1 MSMEDRVLAAFRARY
16 FLHMWRLHILKLS
29 KKYPD
34 LYSTAR
40 SFISPASF
48 HIFNRLC
55 DTLVLLVIIY
65 TRFYPTQPFCPWLL
79 GTEFVEHFFGLAR
92 MLLPNF
98 TYGEFLKMVK
108 HIMLRQRLL
117 LSGKFK
123 EKRERDSACGYIMDY
138 DATPILAKETQL
150 STTSITDFAVSELV
164 VVGFNEASHLCK
176 DILHIPVTQP
186 TASAPIVLVPVG
198 AHLRKPKAK
207 GPKANGDSSESE
219 TDSEVED
226 ESDDEGV
233 ETSATATISEC
244 VAGAAKDAARY
255 SALCEEH
262 DTLLDEAEN
271 LKSSAE
277 DCPVTN
283 SVSEFIGPT
292 IAPRA
297 SALVSLTPTPLA
309 VTSKILDGN
318 GKASVHR
325 ILKYR
330 DTLQSGTTARSEQVI
345 KLNPKFIIDSNAEL
359 DASEDAK
366 KLSVKEAS
374 HRVRIAQVTLPA
386 LAKKQPKKD
395 RELRWKATVA
405 ALHATLDPKLQGAF
419 TPRVPLLLDLLH
431 ANNNSSVSR
440 APESFNKKCQ
450 CNLSD
455 YPVEF
460 FNHAQ
465 RFKNVHW

>member
-1 MSMEDRVLAAFRARY
+1 MEDRVLAAFRARY

-29 KKYPD
+29 KKYLD

-117 LSGKFK
+117 LSSKFK
-123 EKRERDSACGYIMDY
+123 EKCECDSACGYIMDY
-138 DATPILAKETQL
+138 DATLILAKETQL

-164 VVGFNEASHLCK
+164 VMGFNEASHLCK

-233 ETSATATISEC
+233 ETSATATIYEC

-255 SALCEEH
+255 LALCEEH
-262 DTLLDEAEN
+262 DALLDKAEN
-271 LKSSAE
+271 LKSSVE
-277 DCPVTN
+277 DCPV
-283 SVSEFIGPT
+283 SGFIGPT

-297 SALVSLTPTPLA
+297 SALLPSTPMPLA

-345 KLNPKFIIDSNAEL
+345 KLNPKFIIDNNAEL

-405 ALHATLDPKLQGAF
+405 ALHATLDPKLQGPF
-419 TPRVPLLLDLLH
+419 TPQVPLLLDLLH
-431 ANNNSSVSR
+431 ANNNSFGIKSSR
-440 APESFNKKCQ
+440 IFQQKMLMRSFRLPCQ
-450 CNLSD
+450 
-455 YPVEF
+455 VF
-460 FNHAQ
+460 
-465 RFKNVHW
+465 